1 MGRERSRPSDA
12 RVVCLLRAIRSAGDR
27 SFGFRRAG
35 RAVGSAGGA
44 DRRRHHQ
51 VLPRQPELDP
61 KAVIRRLDR
70 LQVVLAAMLASL
82 GVMTVFSARADWQRQ
97 VVWVI
102 AGAAIYVAATIFDYR
117 RLRAVAPVLYAGMM
131 LMLVGVHLVGHTALG
146 ARRWLAVAGFPLEP
160 SELSKLILVVVL
172 AAYLAR
178 SERIAWRSFAGALGL
193 AAAPAA
199 LVVTQPDLGTTL
211 VLPAVT
217 LGMLFLGGARPG
229 PVLSSLPPGLVV
241 VPSLPDPLCGYPKRP
256 LHGLLNP

>member
-35 RAVGSAGGA
+35 RVVGSAGGA

-61 KAVIRRLDR
+61 KPVIRRLDR

-102 AGAAIYVAATIFDYR
+102 AGAAIYFPAPIFDYR
-117 RLRAVAPVLYAGMM
+117 RLRTVAPALY
-131 LMLVGVHLVGHTALG
+131 VG
-146 ARRWLAVAGFPLEP
+146 E
-160 SELSKLILVVVL
+160 LVV
-172 AAYLAR
+172 
-178 SERIAWRSFAGALGL
+178 
-193 AAAPAA
+193 
-199 LVVTQPDLGTTL
+199 
-211 VLPAVT
+211 
-217 LGMLFLGGARPG
+217 FL
-229 PVLSSLPPGLVV
+229 
-241 VPSLPDPLCGYPKRP
+241 
-256 LHGLLNP
+256 